1 MDGLNQGAL
10 KVTKMLNKKSVRITV
25 GIIFLFLLVLSIVP
39 NLYIYSS
46 GDGVVNA
53 LTTVL
58 RSPIEGVLHFSAPMN
73 KEFQKGDTIG
83 KVLNDRVNH
92 SFLYE
97 LMTEKKMLD
106 SRIES
111 FTERLDRYKK
121 LSVSLGENLSK
132 YQIYSAKQLDMQVK
146 QDEHKLTE
154 ERAEFERAKKE
165 FEASKILS
173 FKDAINK
180 RELERTESNKLK
192 SEERIMNLEFR
203 VEEQKNSLEAVSS
216 GVFLG
221 NGRSDDSPYSKQR
234 MDQMVIEISLAQTTL
249 DEAKSR
255 VEGINKQIE
264 TEKARI
270 EKAECFE
277 IISPFDALIWRQP
290 LTESSTVVI
299 NSELIVILDCSSVF
313 LDIAV
318 SESQFSNIGAGDKI
332 QYRLI
337 GDTGYKIGEVMAL
350 RGSGTQLGDQNL
362 AATLNKDP
370 RKEFRVWV
378 KAKPSDLGLCPDNF
392 YQVGRR
398 LEVKIPRKWHLLKEI
413 GRFID
418 VF

>member
-1 MDGLNQGAL
+1 M
-10 KVTKMLNKKSVRITV
+10 
-25 GIIFLFLLVLSIVP
+25 
-39 NLYIYSS
+39 
-46 GDGVVNA
+46 NA
-53 LTTVL
+53 LTTTL

-73 KEFQKGDTIG
+73 KEFKKGDTIG

-106 SRIES
+106 SRIAS
-111 FTERLDRYKK
+111 FGERLDRYKK
-121 LSVSLGENLSK
+121 LSASLEENLSK
-132 YQIYSAKQLDMQVK
+132 YQIYSAKQLELQVK

-165 FEASKILS
+165 FEANKVLAV
-173 FKDAINK
+173 KDAITK
-180 RELERTESNKLK
+180 RSLEQTESNFLK
-192 SEERIMNLEFR
+192 SSERHLSIESKLEEL
-203 VEEQKNSLEAVSS
+203 KNSLDAVKS
-216 GVFLG
+216 GAFLG
-221 NGRSDDSPYSKQR
+221 DGHNDSPYSKQR
-234 MDQMVIEISLAQTTL
+234 MDQMVIEISLAQTTI
-249 DEAKSR
+249 DESKSR

-270 EKAECFE
+270 ERAECFE

-299 NSELIVILDCSSVF
+299 NSELIVLLDCSSVF

-318 SESQFSNIGAGDKI
+318 SESQFSNIGAADKI

-337 GDTGYKIGEVMAL
+337 GDTGYKTGEVMAL

-378 KAKPSDLGLCPDNF
+378 KAKSSDLGLSPHNF

-398 LEVKIPRKWHLLKEI
+398 LEVKIPRKWNLLKEI